1 LTASLDQDPERL
13 QLYILLSVKAQNL
26 ETFEEKRNFL
36 GKIGSNFI
44 LAGGRARFSVEML
57 FNLYFRR
64 PAFTNWSDLYS
75 EARTVFEE
83 GRDKDLIT
91 LEE

>member
-1 LTASLDQDPERL
+1 
-13 QLYILLSVKAQNL
+13 
-26 ETFEEKRNFL
+26 
-36 GKIGSNFI
+36 
-44 LAGGRARFSVEML
+44 LAGGRIGFSVLRSYSLNFLAGTSGRFSDGKKKECARIFKTASFL
-57 FNLYFRR
+57 PTSR
-64 PAFTNWSDLYS
+64 PSIVGPANRTFSKWSDLYS